1 MMQLCISR
9 ILKVIETEA
18 KPNVHRKRA
27 REDQLLLFLFCFF
40 LVATP
45 LRVTKSNSEKAE
57 VWAAP
62 HT

>member
-27 REDQLLLFLFCFF
+27 REDQPLLFLFLIFF
-40 LVATP
+40 VATP
-45 LRVTKSNSEKAE
+45 LRVTKSTGDKVE
-57 VWAAP
+57 V
-62 HT
+62 

>member
-27 REDQLLLFLFCFF
+27 REDQPLLFLFCFF
-40 LVATP
+40 FFCGCNALA
-45 LRVTKSNSEKAE
+45 RDEI
-57 VWAAP
+57 
-62 HT
+62 HR

>member
-27 REDQLLLFLFCFF
+27 REDQPLLFLLLFFF
-40 LVATP
+40 VATP
-45 LRVTKSNSEKAE
+45 LRVTKSTGEKVE
-57 VWAAP
+57 V
-62 HT
+62 

>member
-27 REDQLLLFLFCFF
+27 REDQPLLFLFLVFF

-45 LRVTKSNSEKAE
+45 LRVTKSTGEKVE
-57 VWAAP
+57 V
-62 HT
+62 